1 MEPQPASPPQTER
14 QPRWRALWQNKTFPL
29 VAGVT
34 LGVIVLLMLRLPA
47 TEFIELKLYDLKFLY
62 RGARSPSPD
71 IALVAVDEESVKK
84 LGRWPWS
91 REVMAQLIGRI
102 KEAGARVIG
111 LDIIFAERQETA
123 ALTALQR
130 LRQDLDRKKAGT
142 SQVLALIDQEK
153 MRADVDRHLARV
165 IGQGSP
171 TVLGF
176 FFVKVGGRVL
186 APRIGEALGPK
197 AIKASTFN
205 LVRWLDQQPGG
216 RLPIMGA
223 EGVEVN
229 LPEITE
235 AAAGGGFFNMVPDP
249 DGTVRWVPLALAY
262 GPDIFA
268 PMTLVSLQHYRDKP
282 PLGITLSRL
291 GVREVRLGRDE
302 IPVDRFGR
310 MFINFLG
317 PPGAFSSYSAA
328 RVMDGSLPPEALKDK
343 LVLLGATAV
352 GIYDLRV
359 TPFSGNCPGLEI
371 QATVVDNII
380 RKDFIYTP
388 ANTFLATLSI
398 VLAIGLIFGFL
409 LPRLSAVGAIA
420 ITLLIAQIYLIIN
433 YLVFR
438 DYGLHLEVFYPLLEV
453 AGVYTGITLQ
463 RFLAEERER
472 VRIKKAF
479 QSYVAPEVVNQ
490 IIRHPE
496 KLRLGGERRELSI
509 LFSDIRGFT
518 TLSET
523 MDPEALVEVLHEFLD
538 PMSEIIVK
546 HGGTL
551 DKYIGDAIMALFG
564 APLELPDHSR
574 RACRTALE
582 MVQKLRAL
590 DRDWLERGRP
600 SLKVG
605 IGINSGPVA
614 VGNMGSSRLFD
625 YTAIGDNVNLASRL
639 EGLNKFYGTEIL
651 ASAAT
656 IKQLGNGFVFREVDL
671 VRVKGKKQPIAI
683 YELLAEDPPE
693 ADLARFLSL
702 YGEGLR
708 CFRERG
714 WGEAQEAF
722 EAAYALNPQDA
733 LCSHYLQCLEKFSQK
748 PPGPDWDGVTTMVE
762 K

>member
-1 MEPQPASPPQTER
+1 MEQRQASNSKTG
-14 QPRWRALWQNKTFPL
+14 WRGIWRNSTFLL

-34 LGVIVLLMLRLPA
+34 LGVIVLLLLRLPA

-62 RGARSPSPD
+62 RGARSPSPE
-71 IALVAVDEESVKK
+71 IALVTIDEESVKK

-91 REVMAQLIGRI
+91 REVMAQLISRI
-102 KEAGARVIG
+102 KETGARVVG

-123 ALTALQR
+123 TLTTLQR
-130 LRQDLDRKKAGT
+130 LRQDLAQKKVAT
-142 SQVLALIDQEK
+142 PQVLALIDREK
-153 MRADVDRHLARV
+153 MRADVDRQLARV
-165 IGQGSP
+165 IGQGAP
-171 TVLGF
+171 AVLGF
-176 FFVKVGGRVL
+176 FFVGVGGKSL
-186 APRIGEALGPK
+186 ALQFGQALGPK
-197 AIKASTFN
+197 AIQASTFN
-205 LVRWLDQQPGG
+205 MVRWLDQQAE

-229 LPEITE
+229 LLEITE
-235 AAAGGGFFNMVPDP
+235 AAAGGGYFNMVPDP
-249 DGTVRWVPLALAY
+249 DGTVRWLPLALAY

-268 PMTLVSLQHYRDKP
+268 PMTLVSLQHYREKA

-291 GVREVRLGRDE
+291 GVKEVRLGRE
-302 IPVDRFGR
+302 KIPVDRFGR

-317 PPGAFSSYSAA
+317 PPGIFPSYSAA
-328 RVMDGSLPPEALKDK
+328 QVLDGSLPRGALQDK

-359 TPFSGNCPGLEI
+359 TPFSGICPGLEI
-371 QATVVDNII
+371 QATVVDNIL
-380 RKDFIYTP
+380 RGDFIRTP
-388 ANTFLATLSI
+388 ANTFLTTLSI
-398 VLAIGLIFGFL
+398 ILAIGLIFGFL
-409 LPRLSAVGAIA
+409 LPRLSAIGAIA
-420 ITLLIAQIYLIIN
+420 ITLIVAQVYLAFN
-433 YLVFR
+433 YLAFHH
-438 DYGLHLEVFYPLLEV
+438 YGLQLEVFYPLLEV

-472 VRIKKAF
+472 VRLKKAF

-523 MDPEALVEVLHEFLD
+523 MNPEALVEVLHEFLN

-546 HGGTL
+546 HGGTI

-564 APLELPDHSR
+564 APLNLPDHSR

-582 MVQKLRAL
+582 MVQNLRVL
-590 DRDWLERGRP
+590 DREWVEQGKP

-639 EGLNKFYGTEIL
+639 EGLNKHYGTEIL
-651 ASAAT
+651 VSAAT
-656 IKQLGNGFVFREVDL
+656 MQNLGNDFIFREVDL

-683 YELLAEDPPE
+683 YEVLGEGAPE
-693 ADLARFLSL
+693 GRLARFLEL
-702 YGEGLR
+702 HAEGLR
-708 CFRERG
+708 LFRERRWNQALG
-714 WGEAQEAF
+714 AF
-722 EAAYALNPQDA
+722 QAASDLNPHDA
-733 LCSHYLQCLEKFSQK
+733 LCFHYLQLIQK
-748 PPGPDWDGVTTMVE
+748 YSENPPGPEWDGVTTMEV